1 MAVIHKQK
9 LWVYDYVSD
18 YYKVGSQS
26 MIYMN
31 NIHPMET
38 HDSATVDNATGLVVG
53 GEALDDGYN
62 RRILPPLNP
71 RPQGRPRKRRIESQ
85 RHGIQVR
92 KCSKCREVGN
102 YRNTCRNP
110 RADFNTDETTVV
122 VLVEDLFEGNY
133 V

>member
-18 YYKVGSQS
+18 CYKADSQS

-62 RRILPPLNP
+62 
-71 RPQGRPRKRRIESQ
+71 
-85 RHGIQVR
+85 
-92 KCSKCREVGN
+92 
-102 YRNTCRNP
+102 
-110 RADFNTDETTVV
+110 
-122 VLVEDLFEGNY
+122 
-133 V
+133 